1 MLATLLITH
10 NFSIEPLVNITD
22 PDFAKAY
29 ELGVWWA
36 LYGDEQGKGKYDDHY
51 LVENIACL
59 LKRGFDLNHVG
70 FYLGMIHGG
79 WLVSQR
85 EHTLVTNEL
94 VNTF

>member
-36 LYGDEQGKGKYDDHY
+36 LYGDEQGKGRYDDRY
-51 LVENIACL
+51 LMDGAEMLAQR
-59 LKRGFDLNHVG
+59 KFPTNHVG

-79 WLVSQR
+79 WLVSQQAIVTADLV
-85 EHTLVTNEL
+85 HTS
-94 VNTF
+94 